1 MNTVQGP
8 GRSGGGYRK
17 SLGLLGLVS
26 LGIGGTIGS
35 GIFVVPGIAAGISG
49 PYSLIAWLIVAF
61 SASCV
66 LLSLA
71 WTSSVY
77 RSTGAFYG
85 IFRNVFGEQVSTVLV
100 ITYTVSSVFGIAT
113 IAAGLGQY
121 FSFFGTRDPLPLE
134 FLVLAVF
141 CLVNLWGIYF
151 SSLAENIL
159 TLVKVIPLV
168 IITILLIPFIH
179 VENLTPLQAVS
190 PLGILQTII
199 IVYWPFTGF
208 EISAIPAGETK
219 DPRTIARS
227 LIIVQVCVV
236 SIYFFL
242 NLALIG
248 SVGSAVLAASPAP
261 VAAAA
266 GLVFGKSEYIV
277 GVIGVI
283 AMISALNAYLIG
295 TSRVIQNLSEEHRFP
310 VFGQITARGVPGSA
324 LVVAAVLSGALLL
337 FSNHFDTLAGIAVIT
352 TLVPYIFICAAAFTL
367 GREKR
372 IRAVA
377 GAGAL
382 STAAILIAYFLS

>member
-1 MNTVQGP
+1 MQEPDGRQGQ
-8 GRSGGGYRK
+8 YRK
-17 SLGLLGLVS
+17 SLGVLGLVS

-49 PYSLIAWLIVAF
+49 PYSLFAWLIVAF
-61 SASCV
+61 SATCV

-77 RSTGAFYG
+77 RTTGAFYG
-85 IFRNVFGEQVSTVLV
+85 IFRHVFGARVSTVLV
-100 ITYTVSSVFGIAT
+100 ITYTVSSIFGIAT

-121 FSFFGTRDPLPLE
+121 FAFFGVGNPLLLE
-134 FLVLAVF
+134 FLILGAF

-151 SSLAENIL
+151 SSMTENIL
-159 TLVKVIPLV
+159 TLIKVVPLV

-179 VENLTPLQAVS
+179 IGNLTPLQAIA

-208 EISAIPAGETK
+208 EICAIPAGETK
-219 DPRTIARS
+219 DPGAIARS
-227 LIIVQVCVV
+227 LIIVQICVV

-261 VAAAA
+261 VATAA
-266 GLVFGKSEYIV
+266 GLVFGQAEYVV
-277 GVIGVI
+277 GGIGII
-283 AMISALNAYLIG
+283 AMISAINAYMVG
-295 TSRVIQNLSEEHRFP
+295 TSRVIQNLGEEHRIP
-310 VFGQITARGVPGSA
+310 LFGQITARGVPGIALVISA
-324 LVVAAVLSGALLL
+324 LLSGALLL
-337 FSNHFDTLAGIAVIT
+337 FSNQFNTLAGIAVIT
-352 TLVPYIFICAAAFTL
+352 TLIPYIFICAAALVLSTE
-367 GREKR
+367 RR

-377 GAGAL
+377 FAGSL
-382 STAAILIAYFLS
+382 STAGILIAYFLS